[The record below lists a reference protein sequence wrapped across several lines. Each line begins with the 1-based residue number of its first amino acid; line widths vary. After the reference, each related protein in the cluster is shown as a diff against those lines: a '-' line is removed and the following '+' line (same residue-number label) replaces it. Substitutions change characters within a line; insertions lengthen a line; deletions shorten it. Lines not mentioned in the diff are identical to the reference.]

1 MRARCFRP
9 DLLLAMLLLFC
20 GAAARAEDVIYG
32 PDGAP
37 TVVQHKLYP
46 MSSKWE
52 ASFLFNTALNN
63 ALVAQWGLLFGLS
76 YHTNEWLDFGAE
88 GLFNLTGLSN
98 LSDNVRANM
107 RARVPATN
115 GCTAEPYAGC
125 KDEFAND
132 NQLRIGAFGVARLS
146 PFYGKFNLA
155 SEVKVHFQLFALG
168 GAGVAMIHRESVN
181 LCADPGTTVCGHD
194 AAGNPLNDGRT
205 HFQTSDLT
213 TVAGLVGGG
222 FRFYFN
228 QRLSL
233 MAEVRGYLFSS
244 SYKEHNDL
252 TVPSSGTPKSYLA
265 LISTFDAGLS
275 FLF

>member
-1 MRARCFRP
+1 MRVRCSRP
-9 DLLLAMLLLFC
+9 ELLLALLLLFC

-46 MSSKWE
+46 MSSRWE
-52 ASFLFNTALNN
+52 ASVLFNTALNN
-63 ALVAQWGLLFGLS
+63 ALIQQWGVLFGLS

-88 GLFNLTGLSN
+88 GLFNLTGLSS
-98 LSDNVRANM
+98 LSNNVRADL
-107 RARVPATN
+107 RARVPSSN

-132 NQLRIGAFGVARLS
+132 NQLRLAGFGVARLS

-155 SEVKVHFQLFALG
+155 SEVKVHFQLFLLG
-168 GAGVAMIHRESVN
+168 GAGVASVHRESVN
-181 LCADPGTTVCGHD
+181 LCAEPGITVCGK
-194 AAGNPLNDGRT
+194 
-205 HFQTSDLT
+205 FQTKDFTALT
-213 TVAGLVGGG
+213 GLVGGG

-233 MAEVRGYLFSS
+233 MTEVRGYLFSS

-252 TVPSSGTPKSYLA
+252 TRPDSGTPKSYLA

-275 FLF
+275 ILF